1 MAKKS
6 GQTRPLHELRQE
18 IAHSR
23 DRLSRDLAGLRYE
36 FDFPLKFRKSFQQ
49 KTGIWVAGAAVLGVV
64 LSVFPARTKKV
75 SVKHSIKDK
84 GEKQKE
90 GLLGAGLAMGVF
102 KLAATLLRPMVSNY
116 VSQRMTGISR
126 GGGRSGRA

>member
-36 FDFPLKFRKSFQQ
+36 FDFPLKFRKSFQR
-49 KTGIWVAGAAVLGVV
+49 KTGVWVAGAAVLGVL
-64 LSVFPARTKKV
+64 LSVFPARSKNVKV
-75 SVKHSIKDK
+75 KASIKDK

-90 GLLGAGLAMGVF
+90 GLLGAGLAVGVL
-102 KLAATLLRPMVSNY
+102 KLVATLLKPAVTNY
-116 VSQRMTGISR
+116 VTKRMSR
-126 GGGRSGRA
+126 DRGRSGRVA